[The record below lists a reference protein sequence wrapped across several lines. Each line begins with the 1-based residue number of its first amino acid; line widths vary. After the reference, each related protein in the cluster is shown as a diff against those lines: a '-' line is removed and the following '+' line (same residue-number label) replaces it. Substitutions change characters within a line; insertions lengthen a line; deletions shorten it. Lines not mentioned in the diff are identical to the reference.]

1 MRFFTSM
8 ERSVI
13 KLNVVAEL
21 QPSFPPT
28 ASAETISQAM
38 KAIEGFPYVCF
49 VEKTSG
55 LLVLITF
62 SGYCL
67 KFQLEVEQEEEIA
80 QPHDRYDYLYNVKTS
95 QNTVQRERARRDTIL
110 STAREQQ
117 SEQNK
122 DDRQQAPE
130 AQKTPKDQPKRA
142 AEFKAPTLR
151 LKHKID
157 EFFEDLKAESKKR
170 IEQRA

>member
-1 MRFFTSM
+1 M

-21 QPSFPPT
+21 QPSMPPT
-28 ASAETISQAM
+28 ASAEAVQQAM

-67 KFQLEVEQEEEIA
+67 KFQLEVEQETDSPQQSDKYE
-80 QPHDRYDYLYNVKTS
+80 YLYNVKTS
-95 QNTVQRERARRDTIL
+95 QNTVQRERARRDTSL
-110 STAREQQ
+110 NQARAQQ

-130 AQKTPKDQPKRA
+130 A
-142 AEFKAPTLR
+142 
-151 LKHKID
+151 
-157 EFFEDLKAESKKR
+157 
-170 IEQRA
+170 